1 MNPNWIYQLLSM
13 PVIQLLARILLTM
26 TFWLSGLAKLF
37 DFPAAV
43 AEMAANNLPVPA
55 LFAALTIA
63 VQLIGSALII
73 RGGSLVWLGAGALG
87 VFTAMTIPVSHAFW
101 RAEGAEAVAK
111 MHVAVE
117 HMSVIGGLII
127 VAVLHAIVP
136 RMRSK

>member
-13 PVIQLLARILLTM
+13 PVFQLLARILLTI

-43 AEMAANNLPVPA
+43 AEMTANGLPAPA
-55 LFAALTIA
+55 VFAALTIA
-63 VQLIGSALII
+63 VQLIGSALVI

-87 VFTAMTIPVSHAFW
+87 VFTAITIPVSHAFW
-101 RAEGAEAVAK
+101 RAEGAEAIAK

-117 HMSVIGGLII
+117 HLSVIGGLII
-127 VAVLHAIVP
+127 VAILHAVVP
-136 RMRSK
+136 QLRRK